1 MIKRR
6 TSEHKSF
13 LMLGMGVMLFLTS
26 CGPKGNHDGKVDT
39 QDVNISQTADHV
51 APNGSEPVMKFETES
66 HDFGKITEGEHVKYG
81 FKFKNTGKS
90 ELIISDA
97 QGSCGCT
104 KPEYP
109 NKPVAPGE
117 EAVLWVGFNSEGKH
131 GMQEKTVTI
140 VANTIPRTKTITIK
154 TQVLPPQGK

>member
-1 MIKRR
+1 MKHLLFITFCA
-6 TSEHKSF
+6 TS
-13 LMLGMGVMLFLTS
+13 LMLVSS
-26 CGPKGNHDGKVDT
+26 CGPKGNHDGKIDT
-39 QDVNISQTADHV
+39 QDVNISPTADHI
-51 APNGSEPVMKFETES
+51 APSGSEPVMKFETET
-66 HDFGKITEGEHVKYG
+66 HDFGKITEGEHVKYA

-117 EAVLWVGFNSEGKH
+117 EAVIWVGFNSEGKH
-131 GMQEKTVTI
+131 GIQEKTVTI
-140 VANTIPRTKTITIK
+140 VANTVPRTKTITIK
-154 TQVLPPQGK
+154 TQVVPAQPK

>member
-1 MIKRR
+1 MNRKLAI
-6 TSEHKSF
+6 TLYAALLAF
-13 LMLGMGVMLFLTS
+13 CCS
-26 CGPKGNHDGKVDT
+26 CGPKGNHDGKIDT
-39 QDVNISQTADHV
+39 QDVNVSPTADHV
-51 APNGSEPVMKFETES
+51 APNGSEPVMTFETET
-66 HDFGKITEGEHVKYG
+66 HDFGKITEGEHVRYA

-117 EAVLWVGFNSEGKH
+117 DAVIWVGFNSEGKH
-131 GMQEKTVTI
+131 GVQEKTVTI
-140 VANTIPRTKTITIK
+140 VANTNPRTKTITIK
-154 TQVLPPQGK
+154 TQVLPAPKN